1 MADNVTIDTTGTLD
15 RDVELALD
23 QVTRGGVLEDEQ
35 IVKIGLGAEG
45 GLASSTTFYVR
56 AFAHNSVGYS
66 YGAEVTFDTLA
77 ASGGAPRLLMMG
89 VG

>member
-1 MADNVTIDTTGTLD
+1 MLIF
-15 RDVELALD
+15 
-23 QVTRGGVLEDEQ
+23 Q
-35 IVKIGLGAEG
+35 G

-56 AFAHNSVGYS
+56 AFAHNSAGYS

-77 ASGGAPRLLMMG
+77 ASGGAPRMLMMG